1 MQKTIHTFFDSVNN
15 CNDATII
22 LKHIAKMMAMRNEE
36 YTDAF
41 AADELRYSIAEEMFA
56 FAHKTK
62 GQNFEVTCSYAG
74 VTESST
80 FRAMELFSLTELV
93 HDIMG
98 IEEYMEKVVHPIA
111 KELAARIISK
121 IDGPLS
127 ANSCDIKVGLA

>member
-1 MQKTIHTFFDSVNN
+1 MQKTINTFFDSVNT
-15 CNDATII
+15 CNDATTL
-22 LKHIAKMMAMRNEE
+22 LKHIAKMMAMRNQE

-41 AADELRYSIAEEMFA
+41 AADDLRYAIAEEMFA
-56 FAHKTK
+56 FANKTK
-62 GQNFEVTCSYAG
+62 GQNFEVTCTYQG
-74 VTESST
+74 ITESST

-98 IEEYMEKVVHPIA
+98 IEEYMEKVVHPIS

-127 ANSCDIKVGLA
+127 ATDCDIKVGLA